1 MKNDLRF
8 AVRMIAAHP
17 WFSAAVIATLAL
29 GISVNTTVFTLVNAV
44 LFKPVPLP
52 GGASLVTVNSHK
64 LTNPEERS
72 GVSYPDFLEYR
83 DASRSFDGIEA
94 ISRRAGTIGE
104 AAIPP
109 ERYSMA
115 QVSAGLFGMLRTPP
129 ALGRGFTDADD
140 DAGAEAVALISDAVW
155 QARYGGATDVVGR
168 GVRING
174 APATIV
180 GVMPEGFR
188 FPSNEDLW
196 MPLVPSEQLED
207 RASRQLQLFG
217 RLAEGVSI
225 ARAQEDLAVIGSRLA
240 ADHPETNEDLG
251 PEVRTLHAAF
261 NGGPIRAVFLL
272 MLGAVGFVLLIAC
285 ANVANLMLSRAIAR
299 RREMSV
305 RAAIGASRWRLV
317 RQILVESVLL
327 SSIGGL
333 VGLSLTI
340 LGTRAFDRAV
350 ADVGK
355 PYWVQ
360 FGLDYVAFAYFAAV
374 TIASGI
380 VFGLVPALRAARVD
394 LNTGLQDGSRTA
406 GGRRGNR
413 LTATLVVFQFALT
426 VVLLAGAGM
435 MVRSFLAA
443 QALNPFLP
451 SERIFAAR
459 VQLPEGEGEHYEQ
472 PATRLQFHER
482 LVEELSALPGVTHAA
497 TASNLPG
504 LGSNRR
510 PIEIEGRPNEN
521 PDQPPQASFVV
532 QTPGYLEA
540 IGLPIL
546 VGRGFEQTD
555 GDPGKEAAVVTREFA
570 ERHWAGESAIG
581 QRFRFTEGE
590 EPGPW
595 MSVVGV
601 SADMV
606 QAPQDAD
613 APPLVFITGR
623 QEPWGWT
630 ALMVR
635 TTSDPAAMAALVR
648 EAVQRLD
655 PDLPLFEAA
664 TLPSALD
671 RQHWFLRVFGTLF
684 FIFALIG
691 LLMASVGIYGVVA
704 QSTARRTREI
714 GIRMA
719 LGANAAAVL
728 QLVLGRGLRQLALGV
743 VLGLGGAFGA
753 AHVMSNTGLLIR
765 VSPNDPIVFLA
776 ITGLLLAVGLAACWL
791 PARRASHIAPT
802 EALRTE

>member
-52 GGASLVTVNSHK
+52 GGARLVVVNNHET
-64 LTNPEERS
+64 TNPEQRS
-72 GVSYPDFLEYR
+72 GVAYPDFLEYR
-83 DASRSFDGIEA
+83 ASNRSFDGLEA
-94 ISRRAGTIGE
+94 IQRRAGTIAE

-129 ALGRGFTDADD
+129 AVGRDFSPEDD
-140 DAGAEAVALISDAVW
+140 DPGAEAVALISDRVW
-155 QARYGGATDVVGR
+155 QARYGGAADVVGR
-168 GVRING
+168 AVRIDG

-188 FPSNEDLW
+188 FPSEEDLW
-196 MPLVPSEQLED
+196 MPLVPTEQLED
-207 RASRQLQLFG
+207 RTRRPLQLFG
-217 RLAEGVSI
+217 RLAEGSSI
-225 ARAQEDLAVIGSRLA
+225 PRAQEDLALIGARLA
-240 ADHPETNEDLG
+240 AEHPETNEDLR
-251 PEVRTLHAAF
+251 PEVRTFHETF

-305 RAAIGASRWRLV
+305 RAAIGASRWQLV
-317 RQILVESVLL
+317 RQVLVESVLL
-327 SSIGGL
+327 SSAGGL
-333 VGLSLTI
+333 VGLSLTR

-350 ADVGK
+350 ADVK
-355 PYWVQ
+355 PYWIQ
-360 FGLDYVAFAYFAAV
+360 FDLDYVGFAYFAAI
-374 TIASGI
+374 TIASGV
-380 VFGLVPALRAARVD
+380 VFGLVPALRSARVD
-394 LNTGLQDGSRTA
+394 LGTALQDGARTA
-406 GGRRGNR
+406 GGRLGNR

-435 MVRSFLAA
+435 MVRSFMAA
-443 QALNPFLP
+443 QAVNPFLP
-451 SERIFAAR
+451 AERIFAAR
-459 VQLPEGEGEHYEQ
+459 VQLPEGEGERYEE
-472 PATRLQFHER
+472 PLTRLQFHER

-510 PIEIEGRPNEN
+510 PIEIEGKPAQDPE
-521 PDQPPQASFVV
+521 QPPQATFVV
-532 QTPGYLEA
+532 QTPGYLPA
-540 IGLPIL
+540 IGLPL
-546 VGRGFEQTD
+546 LTGRGFEPTD
-555 GDPGKEAAVVTREFA
+555 GDSGREAAVVTREFA
-570 ERHWAGESAIG
+570 QRHWPGQPAVG
-581 QRFRFTEGE
+581 QRFRFAEGE
-590 EPGPW
+590 QPGPW
-595 MSVVGV
+595 MTVVGV
-601 SADMV
+601 SADMLQV
-606 QAPQDAD
+606 LQEAD
-613 APPLVFITGR
+613 APPLVFITCR

-655 PDLPLFEAA
+655 PDLPLFQAA
-664 TLPSALD
+664 TLPSALE
-671 RQHWFLRVFGTLF
+671 RQRWFLRVFGTLF
-684 FIFALIG
+684 LVFALIG
-691 LLMASVGIYGVVA
+691 LLMAAVGIYGVVA
-704 QSTARRTREI
+704 QGTVRRTREI

-719 LGANAAAVL
+719 LGATAAAVQ
-728 QLVLGRGLRQLALGV
+728 QLVLSRGLGQLALGV

-753 AHVMSNTGLLIR
+753 AHVMSNAGLLIQT
-765 VSPNDPIVFLA
+765 SPNDPAVFVA
-776 ITGLLLAVGLAACWL
+776 ITALLLGVGLAACWL
-791 PARRASHIAPT
+791 PARRASRIAPT
-802 EALRTE
+802 EALRNE